1 MNILKK
7 LLEIKIFHTSNFP
20 MDYRGKKEKNLLWLM
35 SVKVKCLRSIESDV
49 M

>member
-20 MDYRGKKEKNLLWLM
+20 MDYRGKKEKKFAVAYVRQ
-35 SVKVKCLRSIESDV
+35 SKVPTQYRK
-49 M
+49 